1 MLQVILKGSS
11 PSFFVDLLPPGGWKY
26 RGEAR
31 AVSVG
36 LTPLCVLIT
45 GASGTKLLNVKDTS
59 RLSAPQCLVHSN
71 RDILVEGGSIT
82 ANQVEAVTSA
92 KGVIS
97 PTAGTGAA
105 LIDDP
110 FKTLSIIPP
119 KLCSSNGFKAT
130 TGSVRLAP
138 GVHCGEIS
146 LGGNAEL
153 TLDAGEH
160 WFVNGK
166 VAMAGNARLKGTD
179 VVLFFDKGSKFEFE
193 GNSEISLDGRK
204 RGTYAGM
211 VMIAA
216 RGNTEDFLMSSDH
229 VTNLLGVIYVP
240 DAQLIVQG
248 KGGNIAKDSDW
259 TVIVARSL
267 QLSGAPSLVINANYA
282 GSEVPVPVGVGPR
295 DGGIRLVN

>member
-1 MLQVILKGSS
+1 MRFLESCKSWLAAFGRHKRGNVTLIFALSAPAIVMISVGVMELGKVQSNRGRLQDIADTAALAGANELGLAVNDSVAIERAKVFVQGQVSEWNGAPNVTSEVTVLQQQGQRVLQVILKGSS

-110 FKTLSIIPP
+110 FKTLSIIPN
-119 KLCSSNGFKAT
+119 KSCSSNGFKVT
-130 TGSVRLAP
+130 KGSVRLAP

-153 TLDAGEH
+153 TLDAG
-160 WFVNGK
+160 
-166 VAMAGNARLKGTD
+166 
-179 VVLFFDKGSKFEFE
+179 
-193 GNSEISLDGRK
+193 
-204 RGTYAGM
+204 
-211 VMIAA
+211 
-216 RGNTEDFLMSSDH
+216 
-229 VTNLLGVIYVP
+229 
-240 DAQLIVQG
+240 
-248 KGGNIAKDSDW
+248 
-259 TVIVARSL
+259 
-267 QLSGAPSLVINANYA
+267 
-282 GSEVPVPVGVGPR
+282 
-295 DGGIRLVN
+295 

>member
-1 MLQVILKGSS
+1 M
-11 PSFFVDLLPPGGWKY
+11 
-26 RGEAR
+26 
-31 AVSVG
+31 
-36 LTPLCVLIT
+36 T
-45 GASGTKLLNVKDTS
+45 
-59 RLSAPQCLVHSN
+59 
-71 RDILVEGGSIT
+71 
-82 ANQVEAVTSA
+82 
-92 KGVIS
+92 
-97 PTAGTGAA
+97 
-105 LIDDP
+105 
-110 FKTLSIIPP
+110 
-119 KLCSSNGFKAT
+119 
-130 TGSVRLAP
+130 
-138 GVHCGEIS
+138 
-146 LGGNAEL
+146 
-153 TLDAGEH
+153 
-160 WFVNGK
+160 
-166 VAMAGNARLKGTD
+166 GNARLKGTD
-179 VVLFFDKGSKFEFE
+179 VVLFFDKGSKFAFE

-282 GSEVPVPVGVGPR
+282 GSEVPVPVGVGPG